1 MIIFIDESGDAG
13 FKTQRGSSKFFVIAL
28 VIFDDELEAEKTAIK
43 IKDFKVALGKPL
55 NYEIKFNNLKK
66 SDKLDFLE
74 IIKTCKFRVRA
85 IVVRKEKVYSTNLR
99 TDTKIYYN
107 FFLRQVL
114 EHNNAT
120 IKDAKLRLDGFGER
134 KFKKAMGSYLRQSLN
149 GRIRNK
155 VMNNLKFVDSK
166 NSVLIQ
172 LADMVAGSIH
182 RSYQEE
188 KYDSKIYKEVI
199 KKRIEDEWIFG

>member
-28 VIFDDELEAEKTAIK
+28 VIFDNELEAEKTAIK

-85 IVVRKEKVYSTNLR
+85 IVVSKEKVYSTNLR

>member
-43 IKDFKVALGKPL
+43 IKDFKMALGKSL

-74 IIKTCKFRVRA
+74 IIKTRKFRVRA
-85 IVVRKEKVYSTNLR
+85 IVVKKEKVYSANLR

-149 GRIRNK
+149 GKIRNK

-172 LADMVAGSIH
+172 LADMIAGSIH
-182 RSYQEE
+182 RSYQKE

-199 KKRIEDEWIFG
+199 KKRIEDEWVFG